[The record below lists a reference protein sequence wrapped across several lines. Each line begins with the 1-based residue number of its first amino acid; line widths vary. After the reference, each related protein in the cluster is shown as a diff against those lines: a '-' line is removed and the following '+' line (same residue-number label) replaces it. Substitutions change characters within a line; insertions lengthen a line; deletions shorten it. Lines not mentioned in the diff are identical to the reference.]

1 MSVDADLLDHY
12 GGDELLA
19 SIEAGLDEMGLTS
32 ATVGIDALG
41 PVDEFHVGGRA
52 ATTDL
57 CKRLGVESETTLVD
71 VGCGIGGTAR
81 FLASTF
87 GCAVTGVDLAP
98 DYVAVAHELTE
109 WTGLSDR
116 VRFEV
121 GSALEMPFDAD
132 SFDGAVLL
140 HVGMNIEDKQR
151 LCDEVFRILRP
162 GGRFGLYDIMR
173 TAEDPLPFPV
183 PWAANESMSFVD
195 DLPTYRTALE
205 AAGFE
210 VEQLADRGAFAIEFF
225 TAMRKESTN
234 GGGPPPLGLHLILGQ
249 DAPLKITN
257 MIDSDCGWDDCPRRD
272 HLPQA
277 GVTDHGGPIAH

>member
-1 MSVDADLLDHY
+1 MSVDADLVEHY

-19 SIEAGLDEMGLTS
+19 SIEAGMDAMGLTS
-32 ATVGIDALG
+32 ATTGVDVLG
-41 PVDEFHVGGRA
+41 PVDEFHVGGRP

-57 CKRLGVESETTLVD
+57 CERLGVESDMTVVD

-81 FLASTF
+81 FLASRF

-98 DYVAVAHELTE
+98 NYVAVARELTE

-116 VRFEV
+116 VRFKV
-121 GSALEMPFDAD
+121 GSALEMPFDGD
-132 SFDGAVLL
+132 SFDGAVQL
-140 HVGMNIEDKQR
+140 HVGMNIEDKQT

-173 TAEDPLPFPV
+173 TSEDPLTFPV

-195 DLPTYRTALE
+195 DIPAYQTALE

-210 VEQLADRGAFAIEFF
+210 VEQLRGRRAFAIEFF
-225 TAMRKESTN
+225 AAMRKKSSN
-234 GGGPPPLGLHLILGQ
+234 GAGPPPLGLHIILGQ
-249 DAPLKITN
+249 DASLKIAN
-257 MIDSDCGWDDCPRRD
+257 MVDAIA
-272 HLPQA
+272 A
-277 GVTDHGGPIAH
+277 GTIAPVEIICRKPD

>member
-1 MSVDADLLDHY
+1 MSVDADLVEHY

-19 SIEAGLDEMGLTS
+19 SIEAGLDEMGLSS
-32 ATVGIDALG
+32 ATASIDVLG
-41 PVDEFHVGGRA
+41 PVDEFHIGGRR

-57 CKRLGVESETTLVD
+57 CKQLDVDSDTTLLD

-98 DYVAVAHELTE
+98 NYVAVARELTE
-109 WTGLSDR
+109 WTGLNDR

-121 GSALEMPFDAD
+121 GSALEMPFDGD
-132 SFDGAVLL
+132 TFDGAVQF
-140 HVGMNIEDKQR
+140 HVGMNIDDKKK
-151 LCDEVFRILRP
+151 LCDEVFRVVRP

-173 TAEDPLPFPV
+173 TSDDPLPFPV
-183 PWAANESMSFVD
+183 PWAANDSMSFVD

-210 VEQLADRGAFAIEFF
+210 VLRLRNRGAFAIEFF
-225 TAMRKESTN
+225 AAMREQSAN
-234 GGGPPPLGLHLILGQ
+234 NGGPPPLGLHLILGQ
-249 DAPLKITN
+249 DAPLKIAN
-257 MIDSDCGWDDCPRRD
+257 MVDAIAAGTIAPVEVICRR
-272 HLPQA
+272 PA
-277 GVTDHGGPIAH
+277 

>member
-1 MSVDADLLDHY
+1 MDGDDMTVDADLVKHY

-19 SIEAGLDEMGLTS
+19 SIGAGLDAMGLS
-32 ATVGIDALG
+32 PATAGIDVLG
-41 PVDEFHVGGRA
+41 PVDEFHIGGRR

-57 CKRLGVESETTLVD
+57 CTQLEVDSDTTLLD

-87 GCAVTGVDLAP
+87 GCAVAGVDLAP
-98 DYVAVAHELTE
+98 NYVAVARELTE

-121 GSALEMPFDAD
+121 GSALEMPFDDEA
-132 SFDGAVLL
+132 FDGAVQL
-140 HVGMNIEDKQR
+140 HLGMNIEDKKR
-151 LCDEVFRILRP
+151 LCDEVFRVVRP

-173 TAEDPLPFPV
+173 TSDDPLPFPV

-195 DLPTYRTALE
+195 DLPTYRMALE

-210 VEQLADRGAFAIEFF
+210 VQQLRNRGAFAIEFF
-225 TAMRKESTN
+225 SAMRKQSAN
-234 GGGPPPLGLHLILGQ
+234 NGGPPPLGLHIILGQ
-249 DAPLKITN
+249 DAPLKIAN
-257 MIDSDCGWDDCPRRD
+257 MVDAIA
-272 HLPQA
+272 A
-277 GVTDHGGPIAH
+277 GTIAPVEIICRKPV

>member
-1 MSVDADLLDHY
+1 MSVDADLVEHY
-12 GGDELLA
+12 GGNELLA
-19 SIEAGLDEMGLTS
+19 SIEAGLDAMGLTK
-32 ATVGIDALG
+32 ATASVDVLG
-41 PVDEFHVGGRA
+41 ATDEFHVGGRP
-52 ATTDL
+52 ATTEL
-57 CKRLGVESETTLVD
+57 CQRLGVESDITLVD

-87 GCAVTGVDLAP
+87 GSRVTGVDLAP
-98 DYVAVAHELTE
+98 NYVAVARELTE
-109 WTGLSDR
+109 WTSLSDR

-132 SFDGAVLL
+132 SFDGAVQL

-173 TAEDPLPFPV
+173 TSDDPLPFPV
-183 PWAANESMSFVD
+183 PWAADESMSFVD

-210 VEQLADRGAFAIEFF
+210 VEQLRDRCAFAIDFF
-225 TAMRKESTN
+225 ASMRKKSEN
-234 GGGPPPLGLHLILGQ
+234 EGGPPPLGLHIILGQ
-249 DAPLKITN
+249 DAPLKIAN
-257 MIDSDCGWDDCPRRD
+257 MVDAIV
-272 HLPQA
+272 A
-277 GVTDHGGPIAH
+277 GTIAPVEIICRKPA